1 MMKRMIVVVS
11 MLLSIGLSMT
21 ALPVSAWTGRACI
34 DPVSVYQNELV
45 DFDFTL
51 WNDVSGTL
59 DVYWIF
65 SHFCWQT
72 SGSGYYF
79 KYDDGSSE
87 SISSGGS
94 KTFTRSI
101 RVSQTYSGSCT
112 VETDVSGKAVG
123 DWWTETHS
131 WSQTIT
137 VLIPPEPFSVIV
149 TANPNSGQAPLYV
162 SFNGQVTGP
171 ARGYSVSWVF
181 GDGDT
186 GSGSS
191 LGHTYDST
199 GSYTATA
206 TVTDGLGRTASDSVS
221 VSVTAPLPPDADNDG
236 IPDSQDN
243 CRYNYNPS
251 QTDTDH
257 DGIGDACDSTPNGPI
272 GGNTGDGTGGGG
284 GISNTSVA
292 LLLLLL
298 IVGVSAAVVV
308 AVLIRRPRRPTVHQ
322 QSYQPPTSQ

>member
-11 MLLSIGLSMT
+11 MLLTFGLAVT

-34 DPVSVYQNELV
+34 DPTVVYQNEQV
-45 DFDFTL
+45 SFDFTL
-51 WNDVSGTL
+51 WNDATGTL

-65 SHFCWQT
+65 SHFCWQS
-72 SGSGYYF
+72 SGTGYYF

-101 RVSQTYSGSCT
+101 RVSQTYSGSCA

-137 VLIPPEPFSVIV
+137 VRIPDPLSVIV

-162 SFNGQVTGP
+162 SFYAQVTGP
-171 ARGYSVSWVF
+171 AGTYSVSWVF

-186 GSGSS
+186 GSGYST
-191 LGHTYDST
+191 GHTYDSA

-206 TVTDGLGRTASDSVS
+206 TATDGLGRSKSDSVS
-221 VSVTAPLPPDADNDG
+221 VSVTAPPPPDADSDG
-236 IPDSQDN
+236 VPDSQDN
-243 CRYNYNPS
+243 CPYQYNPS

-257 DGIGDACDSTPNGPI
+257 DGIGDTCDSTPNGPI

-284 GISNTSVA
+284 GDSSASTI
-292 LLLLLL
+292 LLLFIL
-298 IVGVSAAVVV
+298 IIGIAAAVVI
-308 AVLIRRPRRPTVHQ
+308 AVLIRRPRRPTVQ
-322 QSYQPPTSQ
+322 QQPYQPPTSQ